1 MFYKVRLRS
10 LSSILVQKVF
20 EGGHHII
27 DCNHCSGGNTV
38 YYLLNNMP
46 LESIKHLITY

>member
-20 EGGHHII
+20 EGGHYII
-27 DCNHCSGGNTV
+27 DYNHCCGGNTV
-38 YYLLNNMP
+38 NYLLNNIP
-46 LESIKHLITY
+46 LESIEHLITY